1 VGPNHRVMSEAREA
15 RIGVFLGPLDED
27 GVALVAFLVRQGH
40 ATNIAECQ
48 HLRCTGLLWQHFGC
62 TPIRLYNLYGD
73 ATGSL
78 DGKLETGALARSAL
92 VDAEGAGA
100 VPSILAGDFNMT
112 FAELPC
118 LHALVASNWHDLG
131 SSVTSAPSHGC
142 SRRIDLLI
150 ANAGARAVG
159 TSTRVD
165 WSLGM
170 PTHAA
175 QYIDISDSPAPSC
188 PKWLA
193 PKTIPPSLPLV
204 KPSDAWSCVPLRL
217 MVQVKEAAARDDIN
231 GAWKL
236 FLECL
241 EYHFTALSGV
251 PCNLVDRKGMVEQRK
266 PSAQVIPGGDAAS
279 ARLSHAV
286 RRARRLRGQG
296 LAGCPRSPSVPGRLP
311 HQCPFPR

>member
-1 VGPNHRVMSEAREA
+1 MSFMLCPLVSCGRDISQPDSVQAWLLCHLWYIIRDTPVGGWHFIAFVQWRPWYTWCVDVVPLHPTPPNRKLRPLPVMRIGEAANPGPIVLVANVTSMASAWCDLVALKWDVAMIQEARVGPNHRVMSEAREA

-100 VPSILAGDFNMT
+100 VPSVLAGDFNMT

-150 ANAGARAVG
+150 ANAGARSVG

-165 WSLGM
+165 WSFGM

-175 QYIDISDSPAPSC
+175 QYIDISDSPAPS
-188 PKWLA
+188 
-193 PKTIPPSLPLV
+193 
-204 KPSDAWSCVPLRL
+204 
-217 MVQVKEAAARDDIN
+217 
-231 GAWKL
+231 
-236 FLECL
+236 
-241 EYHFTALSGV
+241 
-251 PCNLVDRKGMVEQRK
+251 
-266 PSAQVIPGGDAAS
+266 
-279 ARLSHAV
+279 
-286 RRARRLRGQG
+286 
-296 LAGCPRSPSVPGRLP
+296 
-311 HQCPFPR
+311 